1 MIEEPHILEWD
12 EGLEEQARD
21 AADEWARDAAD
32 DWWCEEINATHGE
45 YAALLLDTGYGVDC
59 PAGVKLTGSA
69 AAVAH
74 RQLRWY
80 VHRISDL
87 LKDPAAPA
95 FPDHRTDGPGTDL
108 LPHLHR
114 AAAAAFPDHRTDED
128 CGYLTALELAQDLL
142 KEARQLLNV
151 AARTSR
157 QLQAL
162 SWQLAYIGRRITL
175 AAHQITTGALTQRE
189 IAAGEHLTHLTLT
202 DTLESASHAPPRME
216 VMHAA
221 VPAAHP
227 STAGRLQPG

>member
-32 DWWCEEINATHGE
+32 EWWCEEINATHGE

-74 RQLRWY
+74 RQLGWY
-80 VHRISDL
+80 VHRISYL
-87 LKDPAAPA
+87 LKDPAAP
-95 FPDHRTDGPGTDL
+95 
-108 LPHLHR
+108 
-114 AAAAAFPDHRTDED
+114 AFPDHRTDED

-189 IAAGEHLTHLTLT
+189 NPAGEHLTHLTLT

-227 STAGRLQPG
+227 STAGRLQP

>member
-12 EGLEEQARD
+12 EGLNEQAHD
-21 AADEWARDAAD
+21 AAHA
-32 DWWCEEINATHGE
+32 WWCEEINATHGE
-45 YAALLLDTGYGVDC
+45 YHALLVDTGYGVDC
-59 PAGVKLTGSA
+59 RAGVKLAGSA

-74 RQLRWY
+74 HQLRWY

-87 LKDPAAPA
+87 LENPGAPA
-95 FPDHRTDGPGTDL
+95 FIDHRTG
-108 LPHLHR
+108 
-114 AAAAAFPDHRTDED
+114 ED
-128 CGYLTALELAQDLL
+128 CGGITALQLAQELL
-142 KEARQLLNV
+142 EEARRLFTV

-162 SWQLAYIGRRITL
+162 SWQLAYVGRRITL
-175 AAHQITTGALTQRE
+175 AAHQITAGALTQRG

-202 DTLESASHAPPRME
+202 DTLESASHAPPPME

>member
-1 MIEEPHILEWD
+1 MIEEEHILEWD
-12 EGLEEQARD
+12 EHLELEEHARD
-21 AADEWARDAAD
+21 AAYS
-32 DWWCEEINATHGE
+32 WWCEEINATHGE
-45 YAALLLDTGYGVDC
+45 YHALLVDTGYGVDC
-59 PAGVKLTGSA
+59 RAGVKLAGSA

-74 RQLRWY
+74 QQLRWY

-87 LKDPAAPA
+87 LENPGAPA
-95 FPDHRTDGPGTDL
+95 FI
-108 LPHLHR
+108 
-114 AAAAAFPDHRTDED
+114 DHRTDED
-128 CGYLTALELAQDLL
+128 CGGITALQLAQELL
-142 KEARQLLNV
+142 EEARRLFTG

-162 SWQLAYIGRRITL
+162 SWQLAYVGRRITL
-175 AAHQITTGALTQRE
+175 AAHQITTGALTQRG

-202 DTLESASHAPPRME
+202 DTLESASHAPPPME